1 MSPKRPRPG
10 PAEAT
15 ETARRF
21 LAGLVRGADLDD
33 LALDGYGSH
42 PKNNTF
48 PGEVYLHL
56 AADAL
61 RLTGAGADPEQRI
74 AQDGL
79 LARHLPEAAFKG
91 RESSRIRFAFL
102 AAAAT
107 AGGLE
112 VDLLDE
118 VTWWATDDY
127 WHYALCAAVAL
138 IRAGA
143 ERLDIPVAALA
154 KTIAAERGINLEVD
168 TGERT
173 DASPPS
179 NIRPLR

>member
-1 MSPKRPRPG
+1 MSPKRPPPG

-15 ETARRF
+15 DAACRF
-21 LAGLVRGADLDD
+21 LTGLARGADLDD
-33 LALDGYGSH
+33 LALAGYGAH

-61 RLTGAGADPEQRI
+61 RLAGADADQPI

-91 RESSRIRFAFL
+91 RENSRIRFALL

-118 VTWWATDDY
+118 VAWWAADDY

-154 KTIAAERGINLEVD
+154 KTIAAERGINLD
-168 TGERT
+168 SDAGERT

-179 NIRPLR
+179 NIRPLQ

>member
-15 ETARRF
+15 DAARRF
-21 LAGLVRGADLDD
+21 LAGLARGADLDD

-61 RLTGAGADPEQRI
+61 RLAGATAGQPI

-79 LARHLPEAAFKG
+79 LARHLPDAALKG
-91 RESSRIRFAFL
+91 RSSRRADL
-102 AAAAT
+102 RVR
-107 AGGLE
+107 GE
-112 VDLLDE
+112 VPGQD
-118 VTWWATDDY
+118 
-127 WHYALCAAVAL
+127 
-138 IRAGA
+138 R
-143 ERLDIPVAALA
+143 
-154 KTIAAERGINLEVD
+154 
-168 TGERT
+168 
-173 DASPPS
+173 
-179 NIRPLR
+179 

>member
-15 ETARRF
+15 DAARRF
-21 LAGLVRGADLDD
+21 LAGLVDGADLDD
-33 LALDGYGSH
+33 LALDGYAAH

-61 RLTGAGADPEQRI
+61 RLAGATTDQPI

-79 LARHLPEAAFKG
+79 LARHLPEAVFKG
-91 RESSRIRFAFL
+91 RENSRIRFALL

-118 VTWWATDDY
+118 VAWWPADDY

-143 ERLDIPVAALA
+143 ERLDIPAAALA
-154 KTIAAERGINLEVD
+154 KTLAAERRLNLDPEPGGHAD
-168 TGERT
+168 
-173 DASPPS
+173 DSPPS
-179 NIRPLR
+179 NVRPLR

>member
-10 PAEAT
+10 PAEVT
-15 ETARRF
+15 EAARRF
-21 LAGLVRGADLDD
+21 LAGLVSGTELDD
-33 LALDGYGSH
+33 LAGDGYSQH

-48 PGEVYLHL
+48 PGEVYLRL

-61 RLTGAGADPEQRI
+61 RLAASVDEPI

-91 RESSRIRFAFL
+91 RENSRIRFALL

-118 VTWWATDDY
+118 VAWWVADDY
-127 WHYALCAAVAL
+127 WHYALFAAVAL

-143 ERLDIPVAALA
+143 ERLDIPVASFAR
-154 KTIAAERGINLEVD
+154 TIAAERGINLDPD
-168 TGERT
+168 TD
-173 DASPPS
+173 DAPASS
-179 NIRPLR
+179 KVRPLR

>member
-15 ETARRF
+15 EAARRF

-33 LALDGYGSH
+33 LALDGYAAH

-61 RLTGAGADPEQRI
+61 RLAGASADQPI

-79 LARHLPEAAFKG
+79 LARHLPEAASKG
-91 RESSRIRFAFL
+91 RENPRIRFAVL

-118 VTWWATDDY
+118 VAWWAADDY
-127 WHYALCAAVAL
+127 WHYALLAAVAL
-138 IRAGA
+138 IRVGA

-154 KTIAAERGINLEVD
+154 KTLAAERGINLEV
-168 TGERT
+168 GGGGQT
-173 DASPPS
+173 DIPPPS
-179 NIRPLR
+179 NVRPLR